1 VHHINVAELM
11 SRALHTVSVD
21 VKLAEVVHTMHINQ
35 VSCLVVVTDK
45 RQPVGI
51 VTERDLVRV
60 LDEILSGRKSQ
71 HMPVAEFMT
80 SPPLT
85 ISEST
90 NVFDALVLC
99 RSHRIRH
106 LPVVDGAGCLWGML
120 TFTDL
125 AKAYDLMVREEAAI
139 IENEVRDKTLEL
151 REANERLKALSMEDS
166 LLRIGN
172 RRSMDIDLTYTH
184 NLAVRYQR
192 PYSVVLFDVD
202 SFKNYNDHYGHQAG
216 DDALKMVAEHI
227 RGWNRKADRLYRY
240 GGEELL
246 LLLPETE
253 LPAAMMLAS
262 RIVRG
267 LAERKIPHAKSPH
280 HVLTISAGIGA
291 PDLSGKNDWKAVV
304 KEADQCMYKAKAN
317 GRNQICGPG
326 GITAPQ

>member
-1 VHHINVAELM
+1 MHHIKVSELM
-11 SRALHTVSVD
+11 SRTLHTVSVD
-21 VKLAEVVHTMHINQ
+21 GKLAEVVHSMHIKH
-35 VSCLVVVTDK
+35 VSCLVVVAG
-45 RQPVGI
+45 RQPAGI
-51 VTERDLVRV
+51 VTERDLVGV
-60 LDEILSGRKSQ
+60 LDQILSRQKSRD
-71 HMPVAEFMT
+71 MTVAEFMT

-85 ISEST
+85 VNENA

-106 LPVVDGAGCLWGML
+106 LPVVDEAGDLRGIL
-120 TFTDL
+120 TYTDL
-125 AKAYDLMVREEAAI
+125 AKAYELMAQEETAI

-151 REANERLKALSMEDS
+151 REANERLMALSMEDS
-166 LLRIGN
+166 LLGVGN

-184 NLAVRYQR
+184 NLAMRYQR

-202 SFKNYNDHYGHQAG
+202 SFKSYNDHYGHQAG

-262 RIVRG
+262 RIVQG
-267 LAERKIPHAKSPH
+267 LAERKIPHMKSPYK
-280 HVLTISAGIGA
+280 VLTISAGTGA
-291 PDLSGKNDWKAVV
+291 PDLTGECDWQTVV
-304 KEADQCMYKAKAN
+304 KEADRGLYMAKAN
-317 GRNQICGPG
+317 GRNQACGPVR
-326 GITAPQ
+326 ITALQ